1 MRILAIDYGQKKVG
15 IALSTS
21 RLTEP
26 YKVIRYNSSSS
37 LIKELGEIIK
47 KEQIEKL
54 VVGVSEG
61 EMGEESKRFGE
72 KLKTEFE
79 LPLYFQDETLSTQKA
94 QELSFEAGI
103 KRKKRKKMED
113 AYSATLILEA
123 YLDSN

>member
-26 YKVIRYNSSSS
+26 YKVIRFSSYNA
-37 LIKELGEIIK
+37 LLEEIGEIVK
-47 KEQIEKL
+47 KERIEKL
-54 VVGVSEG
+54 IVGVSEG
-61 EMGEESKRFGE
+61 KMGKESRRFGE
-72 KLKTEFE
+72 KLKTKFE
-79 LPLYFQDETLSTQKA
+79 LPLYFQDETLTTQKA

-103 KRKKRKKMED
+103 KRIKRKKMED
-113 AYSATLILEA
+113 AYSAALILEA

>member
-26 YKVIRYNSSSS
+26 YKVIRFSSHKA
-37 LIKELGEIIK
+37 LLKEIGEIIK
-47 KEQIEKL
+47 KEQIEKI
-54 VVGVSEG
+54 VVGESEG
-61 EMGEESKRFGE
+61 KMGEESRRFGK

-79 LPLYFQDETLSTQKA
+79 LPLYFQDETLSTHRA

-103 KRKKRKKMED
+103 KRKKRKELED
-113 AYSATLILEA
+113 AYSAALILEA